1 MTAESLSRA
10 MEEFLGGSRH
20 AVVLEDGARIFDLA
34 DSRYSVSG
42 NYNKCLLHS
51 LVRGAE
57 RSAANSGQRSP

>member
-1 MTAESLSRA
+1 

-42 NYNKCLLHS
+42 DYNKCLLHLWS
-51 LVRGAE
+51 AE
-57 RSAANSGQRSP
+57 RNVVRRILDSEDP